1 VTRAKDIAAR
11 RVFFG
16 CIFLMASIFA
26 LDLADGSKVWL
37 HGLYVFPIAATAY
50 YCERAVPLGVV
61 VGISLVLQL
70 LTLIVYGIPAL
81 AILLNII
88 IALASA
94 GMIAAF
100 ARSARIRIAKIE
112 ALAVTDA
119 LTQLHNRRGFES
131 ILAMEIAQQRRHGG
145 ALSLALLDL
154 DRFKELN
161 DRRGHEAG
169 DQALRLLG
177 NVLRTGIRPS
187 DSTARIGG
195 DEFVIVMP
203 KTPAADCALLCCN
216 LSAAIVD
223 SMASAG
229 FSITASIGFASFEQ
243 APDSI
248 SMALRRADHAM
259 YGVKACRGSRSSV
272 TMVQ

>member
-1 VTRAKDIAAR
+1 MTRAIAITTR
-11 RVFFG
+11 GVFLG
-16 CIFLMASIFA
+16 CIFLMVSIFA

-37 HGLYVFPIAATAY
+37 HVLYVFPIAATAY
-50 YCERAVPLGVV
+50 YCERALVLGVV
-61 VGISLVLQL
+61 VALSLALQL
-70 LTLIVYGIPAL
+70 MTLVAYQIPVL
-81 AILLNII
+81 AILLNIF

-94 GMIAAF
+94 AMIVAF
-100 ARSARIRIAKIE
+100 ARSARMNIARIE
-112 ALAVTDA
+112 ALAITDE

-131 ILAMEIAQQRRHGG
+131 ILTMEIARQRRHGG
-145 ALSLALLDL
+145 ELSLAVLDL

-161 DRRGHEAG
+161 DRRGHDAG

-177 NVLRTGIRPS
+177 DVLRKGTRAS
-187 DSTARIGG
+187 DSPARIGG

-216 LSAAIVD
+216 LSTVIVD
-223 SMASAG
+223 RMASAG

-248 SMALRRADHAM
+248 SAALQRADHAM
-259 YGVKACRGSRSSV
+259 YGVKACRGP
-272 TMVQ
+272 TPPNPFLE